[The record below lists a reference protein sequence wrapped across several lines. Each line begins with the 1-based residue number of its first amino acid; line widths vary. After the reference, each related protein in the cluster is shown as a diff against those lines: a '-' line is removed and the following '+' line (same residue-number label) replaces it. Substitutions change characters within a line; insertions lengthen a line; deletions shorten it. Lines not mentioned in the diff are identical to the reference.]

1 MQEVIIDDRDE
12 RAGVKFKD
20 ADLIGFPYQIVV
32 GKSITDGVVEFKTR
46 ETDTKESITPE
57 QAAEMVITA
66 VHELK

>member
-1 MQEVIIDDRDE
+1 MFLFIFLVLLIVIVI
-12 RAGVKFKD
+12 
-20 ADLIGFPYQIVV
+20 IVV

-57 QAAEMVITA
+57 QATEMVITA